1 MRGRLTVPL
10 LFSPSSRFSLSAR
23 DGACLSSPTLFLST
37 PSLLFS
43 PIFEISS
50 RHLRSLPSLSWARKA
65 AEKPEDL
72 MGAAVLPLAARGRE
86 EMVHILAVIIPVP
99 LSSWSSGLMPGK
111 GWHRPYLSA
120 PDPAA
125 VQPRSFRRSTA
136 LRGFQG
142 RVARKLS
149 QFIPRLWSDLSKT
162 KPEGAVHVIF

>member
-1 MRGRLTVPL
+1 MGLVFPPPPSFSLPPVFYFLPYLRFPQDISGVFL
-10 LFSPSSRFSLSAR
+10 LFP
-23 DGACLSSPTLFLST
+23 GQ
-37 PSLLFS
+37 
-43 PIFEISS
+43 EKQQ
-50 RHLRSLPSLSWARKA
+50 RSLRTSWALQSCPWQLEGER
-65 AEKPEDL
+65 
-72 MGAAVLPLAARGRE
+72 RWFI
-86 EMVHILAVIIPVP
+86 ILAVIIPVP